1 MNSDD
6 SRLEK
11 ASSGAAALLSEM
23 SSDPAGQFSP
33 SVYETGRLVSLAPSL
48 LGHRQRVRFLLD
60 HQSTDGTWGGP
71 GNYALAPTLS
81 ATEALLT
88 TLREGGGEH
97 LPYESVSAAA
107 DRGLR
112 ALLGRLDNG
121 AVALPDT
128 VAIEIIVPALV
139 ADINEHLAWFGRAP
153 STGLD
158 SSRGRRLRTPHGT
171 NVELLDRLRESVS
184 QGHALP
190 SKLLHSLEV
199 IGAPAQGA
207 HSVET
212 AQDGVGCSPAATAT
226 WLGDSAIRANHHQS
240 VRYLE
245 AAQAQNGAV
254 PVATPLA
261 LFERAWVLASLAE
274 AGLAT
279 TAEFGLVESIHAA
292 FGEFGAAGGPGL
304 PADAD
309 DTATALYA
317 LALVGRPRSPDCLWA
332 FQVGEHFSCFTA
344 ERTASTSA
352 NAHVLQAFGACL
364 APGLPERSRYLE
376 AITKLVAWLLDHQET
391 DGAWRD
397 KWHASP
403 YYATKCCAVALVDYG
418 GEAGAAA
425 VSRAVWWVLETQRH
439 DGSWGCWAGTCEET
453 AYAMQIL
460 LRANETGADD
470 DAIAGAAARG
480 RAFLQAEENREH
492 PPLWHD
498 KDLYTPLR
506 IVRAEVLAA
515 LHLAHTD
522 GRVSAL
528 ISRDEAL

>member
-1 MNSDD
+1 
-6 SRLEK
+6 
-11 ASSGAAALLSEM
+11 
-23 SSDPAGQFSP
+23 
-33 SVYETGRLVSLAPSL
+33 
-48 LGHRQRVRFLLD
+48 
-60 HQSTDGTWGGP
+60 
-71 GNYALAPTLS
+71 
-81 ATEALLT
+81 
-88 TLREGGGEH
+88 
-97 LPYESVSAAA
+97 
-107 DRGLR
+107 
-112 ALLGRLDNG
+112 
-121 AVALPDT
+121 
-128 VAIEIIVPALV
+128 
-139 ADINEHLAWFGRAP
+139 
-153 STGLD
+153 
-158 SSRGRRLRTPHGT
+158 
-171 NVELLDRLRESVS
+171 
-184 QGHALP
+184 
-190 SKLLHSLEV
+190 LLHSLEV

-332 FQVGEHFSCFTA
+332 YQVGEHFSCFTA

-460 LRANETGADD
+460 LRANDTGADD

-480 RAFLQAEENREH
+480 RAFLQAEVNREH

>member
-1 MNSDD
+1 
-6 SRLEK
+6 
-11 ASSGAAALLSEM
+11 
-23 SSDPAGQFSP
+23 
-33 SVYETGRLVSLAPSL
+33 
-48 LGHRQRVRFLLD
+48 
-60 HQSTDGTWGGP
+60 
-71 GNYALAPTLS
+71 
-81 ATEALLT
+81 
-88 TLREGGGEH
+88 
-97 LPYESVSAAA
+97 
-107 DRGLR
+107 
-112 ALLGRLDNG
+112 
-121 AVALPDT
+121 
-128 VAIEIIVPALV
+128 
-139 ADINEHLAWFGRAP
+139 
-153 STGLD
+153 
-158 SSRGRRLRTPHGT
+158 
-171 NVELLDRLRESVS
+171 
-184 QGHALP
+184 
-190 SKLLHSLEV
+190 
-199 IGAPAQGA
+199 
-207 HSVET
+207 
-212 AQDGVGCSPAATAT
+212 
-226 WLGDSAIRANHHQS
+226 
-240 VRYLE
+240 
-245 AAQAQNGAV
+245 
-254 PVATPLA
+254 
-261 LFERAWVLASLAE
+261 
-274 AGLAT
+274 
-279 TAEFGLVESIHAA
+279 
-292 FGEFGAAGGPGL
+292 
-304 PADAD
+304 
-309 DTATALYA
+309 
-317 LALVGRPRSPDCLWA
+317 
-332 FQVGEHFSCFTA
+332 VGEHFSCFTA

-460 LRANETGADD
+460 LRANDTGADD

-480 RAFLQAEENREH
+480 RAFLQAEVNREH